1 MYGKVLVVEPE
12 EPLKRMI
19 LWILDEAGFEVEAAP
34 TPDAAVDVAVE
45 YAPDVVV
52 LDINAVGEPDWPL
65 VSRLSER
72 AGVLALSRA
81 DGRRE
86 HPSIDAIIHRP
97 FDADTLV
104 EAVSALAESGTEPDA
119 AG

>member
-1 MYGKVLVVEPE
+1 MYGRVLVVEPE
-12 EPLKRMI
+12 EPLQRI
-19 LWILDEAGFEVEAAP
+19 IVWILDEAGFEVEAAA
-34 TPDAAVDVAVE
+34 TPGAAVARAGE

-52 LDINAVGEPDWPL
+52 LDISAWDDSDWPA

-72 AGVLALSRA
+72 ASVVALTRS
-81 DGRRE
+81 DRRRD
-86 HPSIDAIIHRP
+86 HPAIDAVIHQP

-104 EAVSALAESGTEPDA
+104 ETVSALAEASGESNP